1 MPNGATD
8 HERYVP
14 RWPNLAAFLCTAF
27 FVVVLCAP
35 MFAGKFLVGPH
46 SDQYVAGYAFRQ
58 FWTEYVR
65 AHGAVPLWNP
75 YIFGGLP
82 YVGAMHGDL
91 LYPFSWIRLVV
102 PTDVA
107 MNLAFFVHLILA
119 GFFTYLFLRALKLP
133 WIASVVG
140 GVAYQLTGQV
150 ASLVHPGHD
159 GKLYV
164 SALLPLALLA
174 LVKGVRDGKWQAH
187 GLLGFAV
194 GLAILS
200 PSFQMAYYLLL
211 AAGLFALYLAFLDPD
226 RPTPRLAWVRLAC
239 ALGGVLL
246 GGALAAVQ
254 IVPFLQYLPF
264 SPRSVPGASSG
275 WEYATS
281 YSMPPEELIN
291 TVLPQFSG
299 VAETYSGRSPLK
311 LHSEYLGVGTLMLA
325 SLGLGH
331 ARRSRLRWALL
342 AIGGVFL
349 IVSLGGHTPLYRL
362 FYELLPFVKKTR
374 APGMA
379 FYIMAFAV
387 AVWAALGIE
396 RVLGGAAGAKGA
408 GGAGRLPAVTGWLV
422 GLAAVLILALAG
434 VFTNIAR
441 SIADPGDVSTALA
454 NRGAVVLGAVRIAL
468 FGAVLAGVLYAW
480 RRGKLR
486 VAPFGF
492 LLLAVVGLDLY
503 TVDRRFFVF
512 SPRARTLFAPDSI
525 TQYIAGTLPP
535 RPLRVINAGSA
546 YPGAVLMGYDIP
558 DALGYH
564 GNEIRY
570 YDDLM
575 GGKNVWRHLPSPQ
588 LWKLLAVRFIILGD
602 STALPGFHRVLGP
615 VPTTPG
621 PSAYL
626 YEADTTPPYAR
637 VATAAVKVEEDRLI
651 PTLLDPRLD
660 LDRLVLFDPSQ
671 AVNPLPLQ
679 EMPPPSPSRARVT
692 AWEPGRMTIELG
704 PAPPQGSYLVV
715 SENWYPDWRATADG
729 VPAPVLRGNQS
740 LITVPV
746 PTGAR
751 TVELL
756 FSSGSYR
763 RGRLV
768 SLVALLLLA
777 GAVLVPTVA
786 ARRRRG

>member
-1 MPNGATD
+1 MSSGAIEHDLYT
-8 HERYVP
+8 P
-14 RWPNLAAFLCTAF
+14 RFPNLAAFLWTAL

-65 AHGAVPLWNP
+65 SHGSIPLWNP

-91 LYPFSWIRLVV
+91 LYPFSWLRLIV
-102 PTDVA
+102 PTDAA

-119 GFFTYLFLRALKLP
+119 GFFTYLFLRILKLP
-133 WIASVVG
+133 WIAGVVG
-140 GVAYQLTGQV
+140 AVAYQLTGMV

-174 LVKGVRDGKWQAH
+174 LVKGIRDGKWQAY
-187 GLLGFAV
+187 GLLGLAV

-211 AAGLFALYLAFLDPD
+211 ATGLFALYLAFLDPD
-226 RPTPRLAWVRLAC
+226 RPPPRPAWIRLAC
-239 ALGGVLL
+239 ALGAVLL
-246 GGALAAVQ
+246 GAAMAAVQ
-254 IVPFLQYLPF
+254 VVPFLQYLPF

-291 TVLPQFSG
+291 TLLPQFSG
-299 VAETYSGRSPLK
+299 VAETYSGRNPLK
-311 LHSEYLGVGTLMLA
+311 YHSEYLGVGALILA
-325 SLGLGH
+325 SLGLGQTS
-331 ARRSRLRWALL
+331 RPRLRWAFV

-349 IVSLGGHTPLYRL
+349 IVSLGGHTLLYRL

-379 FYIMAFAV
+379 FYIVSFAV
-387 AVWAALGIE
+387 AVWAALGVE
-396 RVLGGAAGAKGA
+396 RVLQRAGK
-408 GGAGRLPAVTGWLV
+408 LTVVTGWLV
-422 GLAAVLILALAG
+422 GLAAVLVLALAG

-441 SIADPGDVSTALA
+441 SIADPGDVPTAMA
-454 NRGAVVLGAVRIAL
+454 NRGAVVLGAVRIAV
-468 FGAVLAGVLYAW
+468 FGAAIGGLLLAW
-480 RRGKLR
+480 HQGKLR
-486 VAPFGF
+486 VTPLAF
-492 LLLAVVGLDLY
+492 LLPAVVGLDLY

-512 SPRARTLFAPDSI
+512 SPRASTLYAPDSV
-525 TQYIAGTLPP
+525 TQYLAGAPPP
-535 RPLRVINAGSA
+535 RPFRVINVGSP
-546 YPGAVLMGYDIP
+546 YPGAVLMGYRIP

-602 STALPGFHRVLGP
+602 SSALPGFHRVLGP

-621 PSAYL
+621 PPAYL
-626 YEADTTPPYAR
+626 YEADTVPPYAR
-637 VATAAVKVEEDRLI
+637 VASAAVKVEDDRII
-651 PTLLDPRLD
+651 PTLLDSRLD
-660 LDRLVLFDPSQ
+660 FNRLVLFATEVP
-671 AVNPLPLQ
+671 VNPPPVT
-679 EMPPPSPSRARVT
+679 EMPPPSPARASVT
-692 AWEPGRMTIELG
+692 RWEPGRISLVLE
-704 PAPPQGSYLVV
+704 PAPPGPSYVTV
-715 SENWYPDWRATADG
+715 AENWYPDWHATVDG
-729 VPAPVLRGNQS
+729 SPAAALRGNQA

-746 PTGAR
+746 PAGAR
-751 TVELL
+751 RIDLAFT
-756 FSSGSYR
+756 SPAYA
-763 RGRLV
+763 RGRLI
-768 SLVALLLLA
+768 SLVAVLVLA
-777 GAVLVPTVA
+777 GVILAPAAVGW
-786 ARRRRG
+786 RRRG